1 MVSVLPSDA
10 FSQHLPSYLGFSY
23 LGHGASL
30 HGCSSKA
37 QPLLLTL
44 DKGYLLNA
52 TPPDLECGVLL
63 SALPAQ
69 PPLLGRG
76 VAPLGHRPWTRAGGS
91 SFRPLLHR
99 CRLAL
104 LATAPDLHHS
114 KGLRKYGAC
123 GVALRRAKPMGK
135 SSVHG
140 LCSSRESLFRCI
152 LRIKFAFA
160 TFPEDWGQ

>member
-1 MVSVLPSDA
+1 MWGISSELLQQSAASAP
-10 FSQHLPSYLGFSY
+10 YLERGK
-23 LGHGASL
+23 LL
-30 HGCSSKA
+30 ITT
-37 QPLLLTL
+37 PL
-44 DKGYLLNA
+44 
-52 TPPDLECGVLL
+52 DLERGVAPLGPP
-63 SALPAQ
+63 APAQ

-140 LCSSRESLFRCI
+140 LCSSRESLVRCI
-152 LRIKFAFA
+152 LRIEFVFS
-160 TFPEDWGQ
+160 TFPKDWSLQGIWIC